1 MDKKLKLKLNIVLVI
16 IGILFLSLSE
26 SIFGSYQVR
35 ILNLCAIYIVLAVSL
50 NLINGYIGMLS
61 LGSAGFM
68 ALGAY
73 ASALLTMSAQV
84 KEMNFFLTPIVP
96 ILANVELP
104 FIVALL
110 IGGILSAFVAFL
122 IGFPVLKL
130 TDDYLAIATLGFGEI
145 IRVVF
150 TNLQSI
156 TNGPLGLK
164 GLPDYTNI
172 YWSWGWAVFTV
183 IVIGFLIK
191 GSYGKS
197 FKAIRE
203 NEIAAKAVGI
213 NVMKYKLMAFVISAF
228 FTGIGGGLLAHLI
241 GTIDPLMFRFILTF
255 NIVLIIVL
263 GGLGSVSGS
272 IIGSIIFVIA
282 LEGLRFLDAPMNF
295 GLFTIPGVPGTRMVV
310 FSAILLFIILFYRKG
325 IMGRQELSWEKVCS
339 VKSRFKRSK

>member
-1 MDKKLKLKLNIVLVI
+1 MIF
-16 IGILFLSLSE
+16 GQT
-26 SIFGSYQVR
+26 IFGSYQMR
-35 ILNLCAIYIVLAVSL
+35 IINLCAIYIVLAVSL

-68 ALGAY
+68 AIGAY
-73 ASALLTMSAQV
+73 ASALLTMSPQM
-84 KEMNFFLTPIVP
+84 KEMNFFLTPITP
-96 ILANVELP
+96 ILASVQLP
-104 FIVALL
+104 FVVALL
-110 IGGILSAFVAFL
+110 IGGLLAAFTALL

-145 IRVVF
+145 VRVVF

-164 GLPDYTNI
+164 GLPSYTNV
-172 YWSWGWAVFTV
+172 YWSWGWAVITV
-183 IVIGFLIK
+183 IVIGLLIK

-213 NVMKYKLMAFVISAF
+213 SAMNYKLLAFVISAF

-255 NIVLIIVL
+255 NIVLVVVL
-263 GGLGSVSGS
+263 GGLGSISGS
-272 IIGSIIFVIA
+272 VIGSIIFVIA
-282 LEGLRFLDAPMNF
+282 LEGLRFLDAPVNLGF
-295 GLFTIPGVPGTRMVV
+295 FTIPGVPGTRMVV
-310 FSAILLFIILFYRKG
+310 FSAILLFIILFYRRG
-325 IMGRQELSWEKVCS
+325 IMGRNELSWEMIWSLKDKFRR
-339 VKSRFKRSK
+339 KSQ

>member
-1 MDKKLKLKLNIVLVI
+1 MDKKLKLRLNVVLIV
-16 IGILFLSLSE
+16 IGILFLSLAE
-26 SIFGSYQVR
+26 SILGSYQVR
-35 ILNLCAIYIVLAVSL
+35 IFNLCAIYIVLAVSL

-73 ASALLTMSAQV
+73 VSALLTMSAQV
-84 KEMNFFLTPIVP
+84 KQMNFFLTPIVP

-110 IGGILSAFVAFL
+110 IGGLIAAFVAFL

-145 IRVVF
+145 VRVVF
-150 TNLQSI
+150 TNMQPI

-164 GLPDYTNI
+164 GLPSYTNI
-172 YWSWGWAVFTV
+172 YWSWGWAFFTV

-191 GSYGKS
+191 GSYGKA

-263 GGLGSVSGS
+263 GGLGSISGS